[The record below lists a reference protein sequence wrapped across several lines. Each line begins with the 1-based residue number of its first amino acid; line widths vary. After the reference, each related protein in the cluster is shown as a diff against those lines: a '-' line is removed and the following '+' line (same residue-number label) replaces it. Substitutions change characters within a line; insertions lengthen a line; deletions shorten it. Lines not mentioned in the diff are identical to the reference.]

1 MTARRGTTEGTALAG
16 SRDRGRTVAENEST
30 DRPLRILHLIIV
42 LGETNSQYNEH
53 CLPVVNVRD
62 LSICTYFRPK
72 VAYPAEIGVFAG
84 DDTLRGFFRA
94 LGSALDA
101 KEFDVIHAHAPQTG
115 ALLTLALA
123 ARPSR
128 WRLWRTLAYTVH
140 DSFHDYKFRNKVLM
154 LPPLATFR
162 RVVFCGHAA
171 YDSYP
176 ALWKRLVGSRA
187 RVVQNAADLDRVE
200 RAVAGVTR
208 AMNGSTFRVV
218 SVGRLEKVKDPM
230 TLLAAF
236 RRIGDNSSRLA
247 LVGTGSLEA
256 ELAGVIQGSRLENRV
271 ELTGLIP
278 REDVF
283 ARCAHADL
291 FVSSSRG
298 EGLPVAVIEAM
309 ATGCPVVLS
318 DIPPHREVAD
328 GVDFIPFVRM
338 GDADGFAREIDRFR
352 TMSPGARTAIGLKCR
367 ELVKARF
374 SLEGMHAGYEHV
386 YRELA

>member
-1 MTARRGTTEGTALAG
+1 MEEKATE
-16 SRDRGRTVAENEST
+16 
-30 DRPLRILHLIIV
+30 RPLRILHLMIV
-42 LGETNSQYNEH
+42 LGETNGQYNEH
-53 CLPVVNVRD
+53 CLPLMQVRD
-62 LSICTYFRPK
+62 LSVCTYFKPK
-72 VAYPAEIGVFAG
+72 LDYPAEIKVFPG

-94 LGSALDA
+94 LSAALETN
-101 KEFDVIHAHAPQTG
+101 EFDVIHAHAPQTG

-123 ARPSR
+123 ARLR
-128 WRLWRTLAYTVH
+128 RGRLRRRLVYTVQ
-140 DSFHDYKFRNKVLM
+140 DSYHDYKFRNKVLM
-154 LPPLATFR
+154 LPPLATSR

-176 ALWKRLVGSRA
+176 ALWKRLVGKRS

-200 RAVAGVTR
+200 RAVAHLPRGR
-208 AMNGSTFRVV
+208 NGSTFTVV

-236 RRIGDNSSRLA
+236 RRIGDSGSRLA
-247 LVGTGSLEA
+247 FVGAGSLEA
-256 ELAGVIQGSRLENRV
+256 ELAGEIQGARLEDRV
-271 ELTGLIP
+271 ELAGLIP
-278 REDVF
+278 RDDVF

-352 TMSPGARTAIGLKCR
+352 SMPPEARAAIGLKCR
-367 ELVKARF
+367 DLVSERF
-374 SLEGMHAGYEHV
+374 GLAAMHAGYEKV